1 MKHEKA
7 CGTIVINDN
16 KVLVIQQKQGFWG
29 FPKGHMEQGENE
41 IETAIRETKEETNLD
56 VIIEDKTRFCL
67 TYFIE
72 DKNIHKEVVYF
83 VAKVDGK
90 VDIKPQIEEVNSI
103 AWIDIA
109 KVEDIL
115 TFDNL
120 KELWERIL
128 NHIKTGSLS
137 NSVGGTKN

>member
-128 NHIKTGSLS
+128 NHIKT
-137 NSVGGTKN
+137 N

>member
-1 MKHEKA
+1 MKYEKA

-29 FPKGHMEQGENE
+29 FPKGHMEQGESE

-67 TYFIE
+67 TYVIE
-72 DKNIHKEVVYF
+72 DKNIHKKVVYF

-90 VDIKPQIEEVNSI
+90 VDIKPQIEEINGIV
-103 AWIDIA
+103 WIEIA

-120 KELWERIL
+120 KELWKVVL
-128 NHIKTGSLS
+128 NHIKT
-137 NSVGGTKN
+137 N

>member
-29 FPKGHMEQGENE
+29 FPKGHMEQGKNE

-128 NHIKTGSLS
+128 NHIKT
-137 NSVGGTKN
+137 N

>member
-1 MKHEKA
+1 MKYEKS

-41 IETAIRETKEETNLD
+41 IETAVRETKEETNLD

-72 DKNIHKEVVYF
+72 DNNIHKEVVYF

-128 NHIKTGSLS
+128 NHIKT
-137 NSVGGTKN
+137 N